1 MKMRL
6 QDVKNLLESLDL
18 LQQVLDLQNTAD
30 TQSFMDDSGECFLLL
45 LFVLVFFRRK
55 SCLL

>member
-18 LQQVLDLQNTAD
+18 LQQILDLQNTAD

-45 LFVLVFFRRK
+45 FGLVFFRRK